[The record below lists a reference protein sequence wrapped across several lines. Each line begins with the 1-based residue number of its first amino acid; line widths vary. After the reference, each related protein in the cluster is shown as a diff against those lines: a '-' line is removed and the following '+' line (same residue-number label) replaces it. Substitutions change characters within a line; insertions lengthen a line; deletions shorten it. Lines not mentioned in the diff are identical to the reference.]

1 MKKGI
6 VYIVTSAVAV
16 FIVILFV
23 NIRSIDKN
31 QSETIST
38 QDIKSST
45 EPTSLQDSQQSNTNS
60 FFYTDWDN
68 MYQQNPYY
76 VGQIRWVSGFAD
88 MPVIRNTADWSM
100 THAFNMAE
108 SEYTVPFMTED
119 EYLHDHNLIIYA
131 YNRNHNEKAKASVLS
146 QLSDSDILSKNR
158 TFYFYL
164 ADSYF
169 SYEITEVKRITEEEI
184 SGTEST
190 CNLLILVSGE
200 EKPDGYIAILADKTG
215 TVSYE

>member
-1 MKKGI
+1 MQKKQQSI
-6 VYIVTSAVAV
+6 TVVFAAV
-16 FIVILFV
+16 FITLITKWTLMEMGTES
-23 NIRSIDKN
+23 NIRVSSIDIDTRN
-31 QSETIST
+31 RSNLQGFQSIRGG
-38 QDIKSST
+38 K
-45 EPTSLQDSQQSNTNS
+45 

-76 VGQIRWVSGFAD
+76 VGQIRWDSGFAD
-88 MPVIRNTADWSM
+88 LPVIKNTADWSM

-119 EYLHDHNLIIYA
+119 EYLHDQNLIIHA
-131 YNRNHNEKAKASVLS
+131 YNRNNNEKAKASVLS

-158 TFYFYL
+158 TFYFYM

-184 SGTEST
+184 SGVEST
-190 CNLLILVSGE
+190 CNLLILVSSE
-200 EKPDGYIAILADKTG
+200 EKQDSYIAILADKTG